1 VILLSLTRKIGIV
14 SEDKARRILLGPMPT
29 FTPHDG
35 CNQENLHAFPTEA
48 DDCSTANNVR
58 Q

>member
-1 VILLSLTRKIGIV
+1 VILLSLTRKTGIV
-14 SEDKARRILLGPMPT
+14 SEDKARRILLALMPT

-35 CNQENLHAFPTEA
+35 CKQENLHAFPAEA
-48 DDCSTANNVR
+48 DGCSAANNVR